1 LFFAGISL
9 RFAWPIMR
17 TAVLALGAV
26 VLVYGFVELSLMN
39 TH

>member
-9 RFAWPIMR
+9 RFAWPILRMI
-17 TAVLALGAV
+17 VLGIGAV
-26 VLVYGFVELSLMN
+26 ILLYGFVELSLMN